1 MGIQID
7 QHKCIGC
14 GLCVKDCVSG
24 KIRMENGKAV
34 MRAQNCIECGHCYA
48 ICPAQAVSMPG
59 YDTADCGSVVSM
71 EEIDSAT
78 LLAAMKSRRSIR
90 QFKKLPVE
98 QEKIDMILEAGRYCP
113 TATNA
118 QNVAYTV
125 LGSRQEEIEAHCIRL
140 FRKGQKAASPVSKFV
155 RNANIDDH
163 FLFKGAPLVIV
174 VSGTYGVDASLASSY
189 MELMAESLGLGV
201 MYSGFFVA
209 AAKLSGKVRKLL
221 PLPPKHKPITCMVIG
236 YPDVAYQRIAPRK
249 PLKSKTL

>member
-7 QHKCIGC
+7 RNKCIGC
-14 GLCVKDCVSG
+14 RLCVKDCVSG
-24 KIRMENGKAV
+24 IIGFKDGKAV
-34 MRAQNCIECGHCYA
+34 MNAPHCIECGHCYA

-59 YDTADCGSVVSM
+59 YDERDCGSVVSM
-71 EEIDSAT
+71 EEIDSVT

-90 QFKKLPVE
+90 QFKQLPVE
-98 QEKIDMILEAGRYCP
+98 QERIDMILQAGRYCP
-113 TATNA
+113 TATNS

-125 LGSRQEEIEAHCIRL
+125 LGSQQDAIEKLCIEL
-140 FRKGQKAASPVSKFV
+140 LRKGQKIASPVSKFV
-155 RNANIDDH
+155 RNAKIDDQ

-209 AAKLSGKVRKLL
+209 AAKLSGKVGKLL
-221 PLPPKHKPITCMVIG
+221 NLPPKHKPITCMVIG
-236 YPDVAYQRIAPRK
+236 YPDVTYQRIPPRK
-249 PLKSKTL
+249 PLKAKIL

>member
-7 QHKCIGC
+7 RNKCIGC

-24 KIRMENGKAV
+24 ILGLKDGKAV
-34 MRAQNCIECGHCYA
+34 MNASHCIECGHCFA
-48 ICPAQAVSMPG
+48 ICPEQAVSMPG
-59 YDTADCGSVVSM
+59 YDTTDCGSVVPM
-71 EEIDSAT
+71 EEIDSSI
-78 LLAAMKSRRSIR
+78 LLAAIKSRRSIR
-90 QFKKLPVE
+90 QFKKLPVA
-98 QEKIDMILEAGRYCP
+98 QEKINMILEAGRYCP

-125 LGSRQEEIEAHCIRL
+125 LGSRQEEIEELCIRL
-140 FRKGQKAASPVSKFV
+140 LRKGQRIAAPISKLV
-155 RNANIDDH
+155 RRANIDDR

-174 VSGTYGVDASLASSY
+174 VSSTYGVDASLASSY

-221 PLPPKHKPITCMVIG
+221 ALPPKHKIVTCMVIG
-236 YPDVAYQRIAPRK
+236 YPDAKYQRIPPRK
-249 PLKSKTL
+249 PLKAKIL